1 MSSKAKINDPDL
13 FLSMND
19 LELVA
24 QGIVEGA
31 LHGMHRSPYVGFSV
45 EFESHREYQFGD
57 DLRHVNWNLWA
68 RTNELFVK
76 QFKCDTNLNLYL
88 LMDISGSML
97 CANGPA
103 PKWEYAARAAAA
115 LGFLSIGKRDAAG
128 ITLLHG
134 KVKDHLPAALKPNQL
149 ENLIYILENPH
160 TEGEADISLAL
171 KDVAMLCQRR
181 GIVVLFSDFFD
192 NEEQLLRGLSE
203 LRFMGHEVLVV
214 HILDPYELA
223 LPETGN
229 YEFVDL
235 EKGVKVKAS
244 CSQLRESYGRI
255 VSEWQEN
262 IRVNCQKIGVDY
274 LFCTTADPLRDLL
287 IDYLNKRTEVL

>member
-1 MSSKAKINDPDL
+1 
-13 FLSMND
+13 MND

-45 EFESHREYQFGD
+45 EFESHREYQLGD

-103 PKWEYAARAAAA
+103 AKWEYASRAAAA

-149 ENLIYILENPH
+149 ENLIYILENPK

-171 KDVAMLCQRR
+171 KEVATLCQRR

-192 NEEQLLRGLSE
+192 NEEQLLRGLSQ

-214 HILDPYELA
+214 HILDPYELE
-223 LPETGN
+223 LPETGH

-235 EKGVKVKAS
+235 EKGAKVKAS

-262 IRVNCQKIGVDY
+262 IRVSCQKIGVDY

-287 IDYLNKRTEVL
+287 IDYLNKRTEIL